1 MHSIPSHRFVEATAP
16 RLRNAAAVGVAL
28 AAAFLICG
36 WPGHTRQTARCL
48 WAALAVAAAT
58 LLVARRW
65 TARLAACSPRA
76 LGGRRASLAGPPLPE
91 GRGSLAPSRKEN
103 GRAAG
108 PVDWQAWAQALS
120 RVAVGATFAYGA
132 AAAAAGIGDGALAG
146 TSVVLT
152 VLGGTL
158 SSQQGLFLWAD
169 AAEDAGLPGRT
180 RRQPHRRSCQGE
192 GKCGGPSLLPSS
204 GEGATALGG
213 DALPGPGGTPAGTPA
228 DPAPTPAP
236 LLVSV
241 APLAYWQSLVQPLWR
256 LLMTLGSSRSLG
268 RLRDAV
274 LRQGGAPAYL
284 LLAAA
289 SPRGF
294 ATAEDALRH
303 SEGNGGR

>member
-1 MHSIPSHRFVEATAP
+1 
-16 RLRNAAAVGVAL
+16 LRNSAAVGVAI

-36 WPGHTRQTARCL
+36 WPGRTCHTALCL
-48 WAALAVAAAT
+48 CAALAVAAAT
-58 LLVARRW
+58 LLVACRW
-65 TARLAACSPRA
+65 TARLAACSPRE
-76 LGGRRASLAGPPLPE
+76 LGGRRASLAAPPLPE
-91 GRGSLAPSRKEN
+91 GRGSLGHGPSMKEN

-108 PVDWQAWAQALS
+108 PVDWQAWAQSLS

-192 GKCGGPSLLPSS
+192 GECGGPLLLPSS

-213 DALPGPGGTPAGTPA
+213 DALPGGTPAGAPA

-241 APLAYWQSLVQPLWR
+241 APPAYWQSLVQPLWR

-268 RLRDAV
+268 RLRGV